1 MKNFSAKKAIIIAVI
16 IVVVVAAAICTW
28 YFGFYTA
35 GTIGG
40 GAAKAAALNDA
51 GLTAAQVSGLESDFE
66 NEDGFKYYEVSF
78 IYNAMEYEYA
88 IDAASGQVLHMKSE
102 SVFD

>member
-1 MKNFSAKKAIIIAVI
+1 MKKFSAKKAIIIAVI
-16 IVVVVAAAICTW
+16 VVAVIIAAVAIW
-28 YFGFYTA
+28 YFGLYTA
-35 GTIGG
+35 GAIGG
-40 GAAKAAALNDA
+40 SAAKAAALNDA
-51 GLTAAQVSGLESDFE
+51 GLTAAQVTGLESDFE

>member
-1 MKNFSAKKAIIIAVI
+1 MKKFSAKKAIIIAVI
-16 IVVVVAAAICTW
+16 VVAVIIAAVAVW

-40 GAAKAAALNDA
+40 SALNDA
-51 GLTAAQVSGLESDFE
+51 GLTAAQVTGLESDYE
-66 NEDGFKYYEVSF
+66 NEDGFKYYDVSF
-78 IYNAMEYEYA
+78 VYNAMEYEYA
-88 IDAASGQVLHMKSE
+88 IDAVTGQVLHVKSE

>member
-1 MKNFSAKKAIIIAVI
+1 MKKFSAKKAIIIAVI
-16 IVVVVAAAICTW
+16 IVAVIIAAVAVW

-35 GTIGG
+35 GAIGG
-40 GAAKAAALNDA
+40 SAAKTAALNDA
-51 GLTAAQVSGLESDFE
+51 GLTAAQVTGLESDFE
-66 NEDGFKYYEVSF
+66 NDDGFKYYEVSF

>member
-1 MKNFSAKKAIIIAVI
+1 MKKKTAIIIAV
-16 IVVVVAAAICTW
+16 VVVVVLIAAAVAVW
-28 YFGFYTA
+28 YFGFHTS
-35 GTIGG
+35 GRIGR
-40 GAAKAAALNDA
+40 AAAEQAALNDA
-51 GLTAAQVSGLESDFE
+51 GLTAAQVTGLESDFE

>member
-1 MKNFSAKKAIIIAVI
+1 MKSFSAKKAIIIAVV
-16 IVVVVAAAICTW
+16 IVVVIAAAICIW

-40 GAAKAAALNDA
+40 SAAKAAALNDA
-51 GLTAAQVSGLESDFE
+51 GLTAAQVTGLESDFE

>member
-1 MKNFSAKKAIIIAVI
+1 MKKKTAIIIAV
-16 IVVVVAAAICTW
+16 VVVVVLIAAAVAVW
-28 YFGFYTA
+28 YFGFHTS
-35 GTIGG
+35 GRIGR
-40 GAAKAAALNDA
+40 AAAEQAALNDA
-51 GLTAAQVSGLESDFE
+51 GLTAAQVTGLKAEFE

>member
-1 MKNFSAKKAIIIAVI
+1 MKKFSAKKAIIIAVI
-16 IVVVVAAAICTW
+16 VVAVIIAAVAIW

-40 GAAKAAALNDA
+40 SAAKAAALSGA
-51 GLTAAQVSGLESDFE
+51 GLTAAQVTGLESDFE